1 MTRCIVIMN
10 HADSF
15 INIEADS
22 IIEKD
27 MFLLAMQGGK
37 VAGVFDKGCVCAMY
51 LTEKTGG
58 KQNG

>member
-1 MTRCIVIMN
+1 MKRCIVILN

-22 IIEKD
+22 IDEKD
-27 MFLLAMQGGK
+27 TFLIAVQSGK
-37 VAGVFDKGCVCAMY
+37 IAGVFDKGCVCAMY

>member
-1 MTRCIVIMN
+1 MKRCIVILN

-22 IIEKD
+22 IVEKD
-27 MFLLAMQGGK
+27 TFLLAMQDGK
-37 VAGVFDKGCVCAMY
+37 VVGAFDKGCVCAMY

>member
-1 MTRCIVIMN
+1 MKRCIVILN

-22 IIEKD
+22 ITEKD
-27 MFLLAMQGGK
+27 TFLLAMQDDK
-37 VAGVFDKGCVCAMY
+37 VVGTFDKGCVCAMY

>member
-1 MTRCIVIMN
+1 MKRCIVVLN

-15 INIEADS
+15 INIEAD
-22 IIEKD
+22 IIDEKD
-27 MFLLAMQGGK
+27 TFLLAMQGGK
-37 VAGVFDKGCVCAMY
+37 VVGAFDKGRVCAMY